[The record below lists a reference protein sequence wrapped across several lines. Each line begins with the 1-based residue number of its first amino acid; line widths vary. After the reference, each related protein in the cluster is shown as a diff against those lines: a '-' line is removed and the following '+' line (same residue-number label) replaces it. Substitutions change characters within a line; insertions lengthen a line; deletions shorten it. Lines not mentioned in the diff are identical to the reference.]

1 MATLHNTRQKTKEA
15 WKDPFT
21 TATLL
26 LTLGPQAALTL
37 GSAAWAVTL
46 DISGKQRAPVLGD
59 SASRWLS
66 AEGVVE
72 QLRPEPRPWGV
83 DSA

>member
-1 MATLHNTRQKTKEA
+1 MATLHNTRQKTKEG

-46 DISGKQRAPVLGD
+46 DISVGNKTRSELTSPKIIQGPHLTPAIHTRPAPF
-59 SASRWLS
+59 
-66 AEGVVE
+66 
-72 QLRPEPRPWGV
+72 
-83 DSA
+83 